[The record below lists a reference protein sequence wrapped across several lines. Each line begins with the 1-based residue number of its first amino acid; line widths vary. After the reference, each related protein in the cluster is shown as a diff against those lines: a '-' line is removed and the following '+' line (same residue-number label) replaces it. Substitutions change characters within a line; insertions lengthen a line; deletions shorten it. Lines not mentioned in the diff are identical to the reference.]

1 MNILQDYNSKK
12 QTEALLR
19 IFERGFPNNQEVP
32 DSLQELI
39 SKKRSWIV
47 KLKER
52 WINKL
57 GLSCAKLR
65 LIFASLLRLS

>member
-19 IFERGFPNNQEVP
+19 IFERGFPNNQEVQ
-32 DSLQELI
+32 DSLQEFI
-39 SKKRSWIV
+39 SKKSSWIV

-52 WINKL
+52 WINRQL
-57 GLSCAKLR
+57 CMMNLAIGN
-65 LIFASLLRLS
+65 